1 MAGFRSD
8 REQSKWDKLQ
18 STNAASIDKVLKG
31 VASPADIKAIANVL
45 SQQSDLAAKVF
56 EDGISSAEAT
66 ADAIIDKLNNDRIGS
81 GKKPL
86 TQKAQ
91 DRLFKSTY
99 QKVLQ
104 AQSDDII
111 ASVKDYLDEKFS
123 DQDDVQDER
132 IESAFKRIT
141 SEARARQQTPPEPR
155 HENGIVNQISSLTRT
170 LTTNAPITS
179 ADAKP
184 NSIVAGL
191 RTMVDDYKKKKA
203 MRANPETT
211 MESVMSHYGVKSAAD
226 VEAAVR
232 ANPAGNASVDT
243 QVTKALAANDA
254 LRKKAQD
261 EWDRID
267 SKRNTEE
274 GDEDKKSE
282 TWLRKV
288 KSMFG
293 GDKKA
298 KKGGDEGST
307 GWIGMLGKALLLTL
321 MNPQLITTIA
331 DGIAKY
337 LNFETISKFISDS
350 LDTVKNAGSEVLNWI
365 IDKVKGFFAGD
376 KKAAIPKTAADRA
389 VIAAS
394 VNKESQIPKDT
405 TVAAAKNAIP
415 EIQSKIAATKVALAK
430 AQKWST
436 SEPTSDDAKVSVS
449 RNQQRL
455 AILQGQLANYESVAA
470 GKPATA
476 GQQPAS
482 VTTLAPGPTAAPAS
496 NTASPSATSV
506 GSDASTG
513 ATPAAV
519 LANSSAGLNKTSVA
533 AADMPRYKDGIT
545 LEDEGKTAGQ
555 TGGGGSVG
563 GGQSTSTVS
572 MNSFG
577 FNSGNDSMNLI
588 NVGALG

>member
-66 ADAIIDKLNNDRIGS
+66 ADAIIDKLNSDRIGS

-141 SEARARQQTPPEPR
+141 SEAKARQQNPPEPR

-232 ANPAGNASVDT
+232 ANPAGNSSVDT
-243 QVTKALAANDA
+243 QVTKALSANDA

-293 GDKKA
+293 GDTKK

-321 MNPQLITTIA
+321 MNPQLISTIA
-331 DGIAKY
+331 DGISKY

-350 LDTVKNAGSEVLNWI
+350 LETVKNAGSEVLNWI

-376 KKAAIPKTAADRA
+376 KKAAIPKTAADHA

-415 EIQSKIAATKVALAK
+415 EIQHKIEATKVALAK
-430 AQKWST
+430 AQKWSA

-455 AILQGQLANYESVAA
+455 AILQGQLANYQSVAA

-476 GQQPAS
+476 GQQPAAVS
-482 VTTLAPGPTAAPAS
+482 TLAPAPAQAPAGSASVPKTSATSPAATGAAPAS
-496 NTASPSATSV
+496 VTA
-506 GSDASTG
+506 
-513 ATPAAV
+513 
-519 LANSSAGLNKTSVA
+519 NAGPTKTTVT
-533 AADMPRYKDGIT
+533 AADMPRYKEGIT
-545 LEDEGKTAGQ
+545 LEDDNKTASQ